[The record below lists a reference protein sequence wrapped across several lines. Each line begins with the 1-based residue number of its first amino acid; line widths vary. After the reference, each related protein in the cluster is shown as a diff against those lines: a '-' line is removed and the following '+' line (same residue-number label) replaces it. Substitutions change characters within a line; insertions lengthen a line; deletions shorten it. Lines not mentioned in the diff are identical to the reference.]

1 LTEATIAVAKAGES
15 SQVFFTTPDV
25 GNDLGVSATSTA
37 VLVKVDA
44 GASVAEIFRI
54 QQDIAEELDVTSDEV
69 GGSAVARGEYS
80 EFIDVLLIVA
90 VALLFVAVLI
100 ALLGV
105 SNTVSLSVIERRREN
120 SLLRALG
127 LSISQLRSLL
137 ALEATLISSVS
148 ALIGL
153 CLGGGLGI
161 VGTRLLT
168 NDFSEQL
175 IVDWSLPATLGI
187 LFVAIL
193 AGLLSALAP
202 ARRAAR
208 LSPVEGLKQEN

>member
-1 LTEATIAVAKAGES
+1 
-15 SQVFFTTPDV
+15 
-25 GNDLGVSATSTA
+25 
-37 VLVKVDA
+37 
-44 GASVAEIFRI
+44 
-54 QQDIAEELDVTSDEV
+54 
-69 GGSAVARGEYS
+69 
-80 EFIDVLLIVA
+80 
-90 VALLFVAVLI
+90 
-100 ALLGV
+100 
-105 SNTVSLSVIERRREN
+105 
-120 SLLRALG
+120 
-127 LSISQLRSLL
+127 ISQLRSLL